1 MNNRFILGIMLG
13 LGMGFVISSSLY
25 MIMDNRIQTP
35 MEPEAIKNEAR
46 KLGMVDPTDYF
57 LKLEQEDQAVPQPD
71 KIIIDII
78 KGMPSEEIARL
89 LKNSDLIKS
98 EEEFIQYLEANNL
111 VGQLKWG
118 RYEFL
123 LGEDMEQIVET
134 IILGNIKTDNEP

>member
-25 MIMDNRIQTP
+25 MIMDNRMQHS

-46 KLGMVDPTDYF
+46 KLGMVDPADYF
-57 LKLEQEDQAVPQPD
+57 LRPEQEDEAVPQPNR
-71 KIIIDII
+71 IIIDII

-111 VGQLKWG
+111 VSQLKWG

-123 LGEDMEQIVET
+123 PGEDMEQIVET
-134 IILGNIKTDNEP
+134 IILGNIKISNEP